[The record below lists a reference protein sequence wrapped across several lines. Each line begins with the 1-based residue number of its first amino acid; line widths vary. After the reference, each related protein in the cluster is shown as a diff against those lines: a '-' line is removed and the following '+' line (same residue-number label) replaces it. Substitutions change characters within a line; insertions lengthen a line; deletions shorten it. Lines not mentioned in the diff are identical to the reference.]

1 MPMPP
6 GFADEYRE
14 MKNARNE
21 SGIRSHLRNLVRS
34 ATGEY
39 FEPERRIARGFG
51 DMVSDRYRVII
62 EVKGHGKANPNAGG
76 GGRDK
81 NNKAQLDRYLDGIFE
96 AEKAGHPNAEPLE
109 DAPWRGFLT
118 DGVHWWGYEAGQE
131 GGSAPLAG
139 SAREC
144 PEAQALHDYLRE
156 FVAPAHR
163 KHKPPPP
170 DNLIDEVFA
179 PFLARVQKLLRQYE
193 DQAFYRTKLTIWH
206 ETLSRAGLTP
216 PEGQTTRTAELFAR
230 HTTLVAAARILKTIL
245 QGEAA
250 DDAAAIEAVRDGFP
264 AWLVETREGP
274 SSVLEMTRR
283 LREYN
288 WRGDTRDRLKEAY
301 HHFIDVRERKE
312 FGEYYTP
319 DWLAKKMVEQA
330 LDKTWLDEAVQK
342 AARVVLGEEEEDNMK
357 ALAVLDPSCGSGTFL
372 FHAARKVRSHINET
386 RPDLAP
392 HARAMV
398 SRMTVGIDVHPIAIE
413 MARATLEMALPPQ
426 DGGGGDVPLQVF
438 LGDAMQSDRVGYGG
452 LPEAGTTISIVS
464 SDGRILYIP
473 KSMLLHARAD
483 HFIDALNDEAVKPA
497 EQQTP
502 LHFPE
507 LPDADREDIQGAQQK
522 LTEIIHS
529 EANHVWAWHLRNK
542 AGLVRLSTQKAGRII
557 GNPPWLAAY
566 NTPDGERKKTIE
578 KMRKNYGIS
587 VRIRGSSA
595 KGDLASVFSARVM
608 DLYLAEGDRMALVL
622 PGSALK
628 NQTWAPW
635 RSGDWK
641 PCKASFELAWNLDA
655 LDPPVFGHNPPN
667 GTCAVFARR
676 TEAAEAL
683 DTKHIGHWSGDPD
696 NPTVQLKALAPN
708 GASPYHGRF
717 LRGAVAQPHGLLYVL
732 AGNAT
737 PLPGK
742 PRGRVQVTTKVSS
755 KGPWK
760 GIFREAVVEARALL
774 PLATSKGLVP
784 FHVEADASLIAP
796 REKVG
801 GTHVLLEPGNRAF
814 KKKYPETY
822 RYWRD
827 AEQTYQEKRS
837 PNSGSTL
844 SENLDRYRTLSN
856 QLDRSAAQARPD
868 SQVKV
873 FYNKSGTKLRAAR
886 GPASLPAA
894 DKLYWLIARNGN
906 EALYLVGIINAPC
919 MQNAWRENKTSSL
932 DFDKSPWKSIPVPLY
947 DAKNPK
953 HRAVVQAARRAEKQF
968 GNAERQALD
977 KAVRTLLPDHAAA
990 PSSGR

>member
-1 MPMPP
+1 MPLPP

-14 MKNARNE
+14 MKKAGNE
-21 SGIRSHLRNLVRS
+21 SGVRSHLRNLVRS

-76 GGRDK
+76 GGQDK
-81 NNKAQLDRYLDGIFE
+81 NNRAQLDRYLDGICQ
-96 AEKAGHPNAEPLE
+96 AERAGNPTAEPLE
-109 DAPWRGFLT
+109 AAPWRGFLT
-118 DGVHWWGYEAGQE
+118 DGVHWWGYEADAS
-131 GGSAPLAG
+131 GGSAPLKG

-144 PEAQALHDYLRE
+144 PDAAALYDYLRE
-156 FVAPAHR
+156 FVAPEQR

-170 DNLIDEVFA
+170 DNLVDEVFA
-179 PFLARVQKLLRQYE
+179 PFLARVQRLLAQYE
-193 DQAFYRTKLTIWH
+193 DQAFYRTKLTIWY

-245 QGEAA
+245 QDEAV
-250 DDAAAIEAVRDGFP
+250 DDAAVLEAVRDGFP

-274 SSVLEMTRR
+274 RAVLDMAGR

-301 HHFIDVRERKE
+301 HRFIDVDERKE

-319 DWLAKKMVEQA
+319 DWLAKRIVEQA
-330 LDKTWLDEAVQK
+330 LDTAWLDEAVQK
-342 AARVVLGEEEEDNMK
+342 AARVARGDESESNMK

-386 RPDLAP
+386 RPELAP
-392 HARAMV
+392 LARAVV
-398 SRMTVGIDVHPIAIE
+398 SRMVVGIDVHPIAIE
-413 MARATLEMALPPQ
+413 MARATLEMALPPHN
-426 DGGGGDVPLQVF
+426 GNGGGDAPLQVF
-438 LGDAMQSDRVGYGG
+438 LGDAMQSERVGYGG
-452 LPEAGTTISIVS
+452 LQEAGATLSIMS
-464 SDGRILYIP
+464 SDRRILDIP

-497 EQQTP
+497 SEQKP

-507 LPDADREDIQGAQQK
+507 LPEADQEHVRSAQQK
-522 LTEIIHS
+522 LTEIIHN
-529 EANHVWAWHLRNK
+529 EANHVWAWHLRNT
-542 AGLVRLSTQKAGRII
+542 AGLVRLSEHKAGRIV

-578 KMRKNYGIS
+578 KMRKGYGIS
-587 VRIRGSSA
+587 IRIRGSSA

-608 DLYLAEGDRMALVL
+608 DLYLSEGDRMALVL

-641 PCKASFELAWNLDA
+641 PCKVKFELAWNLDD
-655 LDPPVFGHNPPN
+655 LDPPVFGHSPPN
-667 GTCAVFARR
+667 GTSAVFTRR
-676 TEAAEAL
+676 ASSAEAL
-683 DTKHIGHWSGDPD
+683 DTQQIGHWSGDPL
-696 NPTVQLKALAPN
+696 NPRVRVKAQAPN
-708 GASPYHGRF
+708 GASPYHEQF

-742 PRGRVQVTTKVSS
+742 PRGRVQVTTKVST

-760 GIFREAVVEARALL
+760 GIFREAVIEAKALL
-774 PLATSKGLVP
+774 PLATSRGLVP
-784 FHVEADASLIAP
+784 FHIEADASLIAP
-796 REKVG
+796 RERVG
-801 GTHVLLEPGNRAF
+801 GAHVLLDLDNKAF
-814 KKKYPETY
+814 EKRYPETY
-822 RYWRD
+822 RYWQD
-827 AEQTYQEKRS
+827 AEHIYQEKRS

-844 SENLDRYRTLSN
+844 CENLNRYRTLSH
-856 QLDRSAAQARPD
+856 QLDRAKAQARPD
-868 SQVKV
+868 NPIKV

-886 GPASLPAA
+886 GPASLTAA
-894 DKLYWLIARNGN
+894 DKLYWLIAKNGN

-919 MQNAWRENKTSSL
+919 MQNAWREHKTSSL
-932 DFDKSPWKSIPVPLY
+932 DFDKSPWKNVPVPLY
-947 DAKNPK
+947 DAKDAK
-953 HRAVVQAARRAEKQF
+953 HRAVVQAAKRAEKQF
-968 GNAERQALD
+968 GAAEQQALD
-977 KAVRTLLPDHAAA
+977 DAVRALLPDYAE
-990 PSSGR
+990 PVSS